1 MGVVAGRAVVAVVKV
16 QGEAGKSSGG
26 GSIPSPSKPSL
37 ITKLLFMLGLS

>member
-1 MGVVAGRAVVAVVKV
+1 MVVVAGRAAAVVAKV

-26 GSIPSPSKPSL
+26 GSTPSPSKPSL